1 MTRQTIRLGKINGQ
15 ESELTLTDY
24 LLWLKTYSGKQSIT
38 LYNHD
43 GRIFA
48 MDHRADLYP
57 IRDNEMLHDP
67 EFRACIL
74 EHKNLIAYKLSAR
87 GIEGIPMQREDLL
100 QVIKGQIRLSGEYSE
115 RLSQLEVPEELECA
129 KQKVQGILE
138 RIAKSDFLYYENC
151 DIRMLGEK

>member
-1 MTRQTIRLGKINGQ
+1 MAWQTIRLGKINGQ

-38 LYNHD
+38 LYNHV
-43 GRIFA
+43 GRVFA
-48 MDHRADLYP
+48 MDHRADLYL

-67 EFRACIL
+67 EFTACIL

-87 GIEGIPMQREDLL
+87 GIEGIPMQREELL

-129 KQKVQGILE
+129 KQKAQGILKK
-138 RIAKSDFLYYENC
+138 ITKN
-151 DIRMLGEK
+151 